1 MSLYDDLGVP
11 PDSSSEDIKKAFKSM
26 AQRHHPDK
34 GGDRE
39 KFELAKTA
47 FDVLHDPEKRK
58 RYDNT
63 GKYST
68 QPEPTIEDMANQELC
83 NLFKGAIEEGFEG
96 DIIKRLTAITED
108 AIKMA
113 RKEIEKCK
121 KLVNRSE
128 KMRARVTRKKG
139 GHNLLHGVAMEIER
153 NLVDKITYLEKR
165 IKVGDKMIELLTDYE
180 DSWVPESGVSFSE
193 IFSSPIPRRDY
204 RWWNADPKS

>member
-121 KLVNRSE
+121 IGLTTKDFSKFSFFSLYLL
-128 KMRARVTRKKG
+128 APVTKKCT
-139 GHNLLHGVAMEIER
+139 V
-153 NLVDKITYLEKR
+153 KIILKR
-165 IKVGDKMIELLTDYE
+165 
-180 DSWVPESGVSFSE
+180 
-193 IFSSPIPRRDY
+193 
-204 RWWNADPKS
+204 